1 MTCQSRKSTMTY
13 KHLTRE
19 ERYQIYALRRQ
30 GIGLAVIAAELKR
43 SRSTITRELK
53 RNAGSRGYRPAR
65 AHERACSRQSAR
77 RNSRQFDEQQWAQV
91 HRYLGLK
98 LSPEQVSGRLK
109 VEGTMSISYECI
121 YLHIYEDKRAG
132 GLLAR
137 GLRCQKAQR
146 KRYGSGQE
154 RRGTLK
160 DRVSIELRPAIVDE
174 RSRIGDWEGDIVV
187 GKGHQGVLLTLV
199 ARKSGYT
206 LARQLDCKGSVGI
219 TEAVIV
225 LLRPYKSLPE
235 TITFDNGKEFAQHT
249 FIADSLQAHVY
260 FAHPYHSWERGLNE
274 NTNGLLRQYFPK
286 STNSRKATQH
296 EVNEAVYEL
305 NHHPRKCLQYRTPHE
320 VFMGLEM
327 RPLH

>member
-1 MTCQSRKSTMTY
+1 
-13 KHLTRE
+13 
-19 ERYQIYALRRQ
+19 
-30 GIGLAVIAAELKR
+30 
-43 SRSTITRELK
+43 
-53 RNAGSRGYRPAR
+53 
-65 AHERACSRQSAR
+65 
-77 RNSRQFDEQQWAQV
+77 
-91 HRYLGLK
+91 
-98 LSPEQVSGRLK
+98 
-109 VEGTMSISYECI
+109 MSISYECI

-206 LARQLDCKGSVGI
+206 LARQLDCKGSAGI

-249 FIADSLQAHVY
+249 FIADSLQAQPVLC
-260 FAHPYHSWERGLNE
+260 AP
-274 NTNGLLRQYFPK
+274 
-286 STNSRKATQH
+286 ATL
-296 EVNEAVYEL
+296 VG
-305 NHHPRKCLQYRTPHE
+305 KRT
-320 VFMGLEM
+320 
-327 RPLH
+327 